1 MNSTMKERGIELSL
15 DESTG
20 VPFYRQIIRQVENA
34 ILSGKLKPGDRL
46 PTIRSLAV
54 ELKINPN
61 TIARAYGE
69 MELLG
74 IVATQVGSGTYVPE
88 KKPELKDERLSEK
101 IERAVAGFMRE
112 ISALGLSKE
121 EAVQL
126 IREFEEE
133 G

>member
-1 MNSTMKERGIELSL
+1 MRDKGIELSL

-20 VPFYRQIIRQVENA
+20 VPLYRQIIRQIENA

-61 TIARAYGE
+61 TIARAYSE

-74 IVATQVGSGTYVPE
+74 IVATQVGSGTYVPDAQAE
-88 KKPELKDERLSEK
+88 REDGRLSEK
-101 IERAVAGFMRE
+101 IEQTVAGFIRE
-112 ISALGLSKE
+112 MSALGLDRE
-121 EAVQL
+121 EVIEL
-126 IREFEEE
+126 IRNFEEE

>member
-1 MNSTMKERGIELSL
+1 MRDKGIELSL

-20 VPFYRQIIRQVENA
+20 VPLYRQIIRQIENA

-61 TIARAYGE
+61 TIARAYSE

-74 IVATQVGSGTYVPE
+74 IVATQVGSGTYVPDVQAE
-88 KKPELKDERLSEK
+88 REDGRLSEK
-101 IERAVAGFMRE
+101 IEETVAGFIRE
-112 ISALGLSKE
+112 MSALGLDRE
-121 EAVQL
+121 ETIDL
-126 IREFEEE
+126 IRNFEEE

>member
-1 MNSTMKERGIELSL
+1 MRDKGIELSL

-20 VPFYRQIIRQVENA
+20 VPLYRQIIRQIENA

-61 TIARAYGE
+61 TIARAYSE

-74 IVATQVGSGTYVPE
+74 IVATQVGSGTYVPD
-88 KKPELKDERLSEK
+88 LKAPKENGRLSEK
-101 IERAVAGFMRE
+101 IEEAVAGFLRE
-112 ISALGLSKE
+112 MSALGLDRE
-121 EAVQL
+121 EVIEL
-126 IREFEEE
+126 IRNFEEE